1 MNAPSIERARVIV
14 RGAVQG
20 VGFRPFVYRHAT
32 ELRLLGWVL
41 NSAQGVF
48 IDIEGAG
55 DSVREFVSRLE
66 TEKPPR
72 AVIRSVECSYLDPT
86 GYDRFEI
93 RESDDAGGK
102 SVLILPD
109 LATCADCTREIF
121 DPSYRRHRYPFTN
134 CTNCG
139 PRFSIIE
146 SLPYDRA
153 NTSMKK
159 FAMCADCAREYH
171 DPLDRRFH
179 AQPNACPRCGPQLE
193 LWDSVGA
200 VLVRRN
206 EALLEAA
213 QIIRDGKILALKG
226 IGGFQ
231 LIVDARSDAAVQRL
245 RARKHREEKPFALM
259 YPSLD
264 LARRDCEISKEE
276 ERLLLSSESPIVL
289 LRGKGV
295 PAQLSPAVAPGN
307 PYLGVMLP
315 YSPLHHLLMEE
326 LGFPVVATSGNLTDE
341 PICIDEHEALARL
354 RNIADFY
361 LVHDRPVVRHMDD
374 SIDRIL
380 LGREQLLRRAR
391 GYAPFPIHVSA
402 PLPTILALGAHMKT
416 TVALSVGTEIFV
428 SQHIG
433 DLETAAAHAAFRQT
447 AADLPRLYDATP
459 EGVACDLHPDYL
471 STQFAAH
478 LAAPSCP
485 VQHHFAHVLAC
496 MAENELDPP
505 ALGVAWDGTGFGMDG
520 TIWGGE
526 FLLAR
531 GSGFERVGHLRPF
544 RLPGGDAAARQPR
557 RAALG
562 ILFEIFGD
570 ALWDRDEWHT
580 AFTQPEARLLR
591 QMLAK
596 HINTPLT
603 SSAGRLFDAVASLA
617 GLRHQCAFEG
627 QAAMELEFAAD
638 PDVTEPYPFE
648 IRPGPP
654 HIIDWQ
660 PMILALLD
668 DLRRGFGPRAV
679 SARFHNTLAEI
690 IVAIARKAG
699 EQTVVLT
706 GGCFQNRLLTERA
719 VARLRAAG
727 FEPYWH
733 RHIPPND
740 GGIAP
745 GQIIGAALAMRHQT
759 A

>member
-1 MNAPSIERARVIV
+1 MNAPSNERARVIV

-32 ELRLLGWVL
+32 ELHLRGWVL

-66 TEKPPR
+66 SEKPPR
-72 AVIRSVECSYLDPT
+72 AVIRSVECSFLDPT

-109 LATCADCTREIF
+109 LATCADCAREIF
-121 DPSYRRHRYPFTN
+121 DPANRRHRYPFTN

-159 FAMCADCAREYH
+159 FAMCPDCACEYD

-193 LWDSVGA
+193 LWDAGGA
-200 VLVRRN
+200 VLARRN
-206 EALLEAA
+206 DALLAA
-213 QIIRDGKILALKG
+213 AEIIRDGKILALKG

-231 LIVDARSDAAVQRL
+231 LIVDARADATVQRL

-289 LRGKGV
+289 LRSKGV
-295 PAQLSPAVAPGN
+295 PAHLSRAVAPGN
-307 PYLGVMLP
+307 PHLGVMLP
-315 YSPLHHLLMEE
+315 YSPLHHLLMAD
-326 LGFPVVATSGNLTDE
+326 LGFPVIATSGNLTDE

-354 RNIADFY
+354 REIADFY

-374 SIDRIL
+374 SIARIL

-402 PLPTILALGAHMKT
+402 PLPTILALGPHMKT
-416 TVALSVGTEIFV
+416 TVALSAGTEIFV

-447 AADLPRLYDATP
+447 AADLPRLYDAMP
-459 EGVACDLHPDYL
+459 EAVACDMHPDYL

-478 LAAPSCP
+478 LAAPSYP
-485 VQHHFAHVLAC
+485 VQHHFAHVLGC

-505 ALGVAWDGTGFGMDG
+505 ALGVAWDGTGFGTDG

-526 FLLAR
+526 FLLAG
-531 GSGFERVGHLRPF
+531 GSGFERVAHLRQF

-570 ALWDRDEWHT
+570 ALWDRDEWHS

-596 HINTPLT
+596 RVNTPLT
-603 SSAGRLFDAVASLA
+603 SSAGRLFDAIASLA
-617 GLRHQCAFEG
+617 GLRHQSAFEG
-627 QAAMELEFAAD
+627 QTAMELEFAAD
-638 PDVTEPYPFE
+638 PDNTESYPFE
-648 IRPGPP
+648 IRPSPP

-668 DLRRGFGPRAV
+668 DLRRDASPRAI

-690 IVAIARKAG
+690 IVAIARKTG
-699 EQTVVLT
+699 QQTVVLT

-759 A
+759 V